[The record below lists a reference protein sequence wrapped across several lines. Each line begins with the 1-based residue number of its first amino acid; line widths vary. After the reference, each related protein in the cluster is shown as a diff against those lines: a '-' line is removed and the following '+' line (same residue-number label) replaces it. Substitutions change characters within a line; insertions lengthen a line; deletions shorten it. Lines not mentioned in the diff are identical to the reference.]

1 MFSPPSPASSCLK
14 AKQIFLQRNWRCIC
28 VDEGENIIPQ
38 QKPPNLQTKSF
49 DSLKMSVRR
58 RSESMEG
65 LFLLEERKDRRSD
78 VENSEDERRRLSIGG
93 SLKKKALNASSKLT
107 HSLKKRGKR
116 KVEHRAS
123 SFTIEDVRDEE
134 EERAVFTF
142 QQELLS
148 RNLLSDKHNDYHML
162 LRFLKARKFDTD
174 KAIHMWAEML
184 QWRKE
189 FGADTILEDFNFEE
203 LDEVL
208 CYYPQGYH
216 GVDRQGRPVYI
227 ERLGKVDPSKL
238 MNITTVDRY
247 IKYHVQEFER
257 AFSDKFPA
265 CSIAAK
271 RHIDSTTT
279 ILDVDGVG
287 FKNFSKTAREMLTR
301 MQKIDSDYYPETL
314 HQMFVVNAGN
324 GFKLLW
330 NSVKGFLDPKT
341 ASKIHVLGTKFQSKL
356 LEVIDASQLPEFLGG
371 TCTCAGEGGC
381 LKSNRGP
388 WNDSNIMKLAHNKEA
403 KFVRHTRRLSE
414 IEQRRGSFARLHLL
428 KGRNSDTS
436 TVESGSDVDDMGS
449 PMMRRTLECSRL
461 APVREEMR
469 ARDSAAYYSC
479 DDHFVVVDKTVD
491 YGRGSMPDKSI
502 TSEVR
507 AQARPLGIATS
518 QNMAGPSRNG
528 HGTVVPKEIQ
538 AEGKFYNF
546 LRLLLALIV
555 RVLALFHIVH
565 SQSATTRVNNP
576 PPPPEPEPETI
587 SGDHPAAEAFSL
599 DHISPVIERLQRLEG
614 RVDELGSKPPEIPL
628 EKERSLL
635 ESWDRIK
642 CIESD
647 LERTKKVLQATV
659 MKQLEIAESIEEVIL
674 SKLHRRRF
682 CA

>member
-1 MFSPPSPASSCLK
+1 
-14 AKQIFLQRNWRCIC
+14 
-28 VDEGENIIPQ
+28 
-38 QKPPNLQTKSF
+38 
-49 DSLKMSVRR
+49 MSVRR
-58 RSESMEG
+58 RSESTEG
-65 LFLLEERKDRRSD
+65 LFLFDERKDRRSD

-148 RNLLSDKHNDYHML
+148 RNLLCDKQNDYHML
-162 LRFLKARKFDTD
+162 LRFLKARKFDTE

-189 FGADTILEDFNFEE
+189 FGADTILEDFVFEE

-208 CYYPQGYH
+208 SYYPQGYH

-227 ERLGKVDPSKL
+227 ERLGKVDPNKL

-257 AFSDKFPA
+257 AFLDKFPA

-271 RHIDSTTT
+271 RHIGSTTT
-279 ILDVDGVG
+279 ILDVEGVG

-314 HQMFVVNAGN
+314 HQMFVVNAGG

-341 ASKIHVLGTKFQSKL
+341 VSKIHVLGTKFQSKL
-356 LEVIDASQLPEFLGG
+356 LEVIDGSQLPEFLGG

-381 LKSNRGP
+381 LKSNKGP
-388 WNDSNIMKLAHNKEA
+388 WNDPNIMKVAHNKEA
-403 KFVRHTRRLSE
+403 KFSRHTRRLSE

-436 TVESGSDVDDMGS
+436 TAESGSDVDDLGS
-449 PMMRRTLECSRL
+449 PMMRSTLGCSRL
-461 APVREEMR
+461 APVREEMQMR
-469 ARDSAAYYSC
+469 ARESAAYYSC

-491 YGRGSMPDKSI
+491 YGRGGSVPDK
-502 TSEVR
+502 TCASEVR
-507 AQARPLGIATS
+507 VQARHLGTDTTQSIPDS
-518 QNMAGPSRNG
+518 SRNSRG
-528 HGTVVPKEIQ
+528 ILVPKEMPE
-538 AEGKFYNF
+538 EGKFYRF
-546 LRLLLALIV
+546 LRLLLVLVV
-555 RVLALFHIVH
+555 RVFTFLRTVC
-565 SQSATTRVNNP
+565 SQPEITMVNNP
-576 PPPPEPEPETI
+576 LPPAPEFEPI
-587 SGDHPAAEAFSL
+587 SGEHPALEAFSV
-599 DHISPVIERLQRLEG
+599 DCVRPVIERLQKLEG

-635 ESWDRIK
+635 DSWDRIK

-659 MKQLEIAESIEEVIL
+659 MKQLEIADSVEEVIL

>member
-1 MFSPPSPASSCLK
+1 
-14 AKQIFLQRNWRCIC
+14 
-28 VDEGENIIPQ
+28 
-38 QKPPNLQTKSF
+38 
-49 DSLKMSVRR
+49 
-58 RSESMEG
+58 MEG
-65 LFLLEERKDRRSD
+65 LFSFDEWKDRRSD

-116 KVEHRAS
+116 KVQHRAS

-134 EERAVFTF
+134 EERSVFTF

-148 RNLLSDKHNDYHML
+148 RNLLSDKLNDYHIL
-162 LRFLKARKFDTD
+162 LRFLKARKFDTE
-174 KAIHMWAEML
+174 KAIQMWAEMF

-189 FGADTILEDFNFEE
+189 FGADTILEDFSFGE

-227 ERLGKVDPSKL
+227 EQLGKVEPNKL

-257 AFSDKFPA
+257 AFRDKFPA

-279 ILDVDGVG
+279 ILDVEGVG

-314 HQMFVVNAGN
+314 HQMFVVNAGS

-330 NSVKGFLDPKT
+330 NSVKGFLDTKT

-356 LEVIDASQLPEFLGG
+356 LEVVDASQLPEFLGG
-371 TCTCAGEGGC
+371 TCTCASEGGC
-381 LKSNRGP
+381 LKSNKGP
-388 WNDSNIMKLAHNKEA
+388 WNDFDIIKLAHNKEA
-403 KFVRHTRRLSE
+403 KLIKHTRRLSE
-414 IEQRRGSFARLHLL
+414 IEQRRGSFSRLHLL

-436 TVESGSDVDDMGS
+436 TVESGSDVDDLGS
-449 PMMRRTLECSRL
+449 PMMRRALECSRL
-461 APVREEMR
+461 APVREETQIR
-469 ARDSAAYYSC
+469 ARESAAYYSC

-491 YGRGSMPDKSI
+491 YGRGGSTPDK
-502 TSEVR
+502 TSAPEV
-507 AQARPLGIATS
+507 QALGTGTT
-518 QNMAGPSRNG
+518 QNAAGFSRNR
-528 HGTVVPKEIQ
+528 HGTVVPKEIPE
-538 AEGKFYNF
+538 EGKFYRF
-546 LRLLLALIV
+546 LRLLLALVV
-555 RVLALFHIVH
+555 RVFALFHIVH
-565 SQSATTRVNNP
+565 SQ
-576 PPPPEPEPETI
+576 PETTMVDNRMPPTELEPI
-587 SGDHPAAEAFSL
+587 SGDNPAKEAFSV
-599 DHISPVIERLQRLEG
+599 DHISPVIGRLQRLESK
-614 RVDELGSKPPEIPL
+614 VDELSSKPPEIPV
-628 EKERSLL
+628 EKDRSLL

-647 LERTKKVLQATV
+647 LERTKKVLRATV
-659 MKQLEIAESIEEVIL
+659 MKQVEMAESIDEVIS

>member
-1 MFSPPSPASSCLK
+1 
-14 AKQIFLQRNWRCIC
+14 
-28 VDEGENIIPQ
+28 
-38 QKPPNLQTKSF
+38 
-49 DSLKMSVRR
+49 
-58 RSESMEG
+58 MEG
-65 LFLLEERKDRRSD
+65 LFTLDDRKERRSD
-78 VENSEDERRRLSIGG
+78 VENSEDERRRLSIG
-93 SLKKKALNASSKLT
+93 SLKKKALNASNKLT

-123 SFTIEDVRDEE
+123 SFTIEDVRDEQ

-142 QQELLS
+142 QQELLN
-148 RNLLSDKHNDYHML
+148 RNLLPDKHNDYHLL
-162 LRFLKARKFDTD
+162 LRFLKARKFDTE
-174 KAIHMWAEML
+174 KAIQMWSEML

-227 ERLGKVDPSKL
+227 ERLGKVEPNKL
-238 MNITTVDRY
+238 MHITTVDRY
-247 IKYHVQEFER
+247 MKYHVQEFER
-257 AFSDKFPA
+257 AFRDRFPA

-287 FKNFSKTAREMLTR
+287 LKNFSKTARDMLSR

-314 HQMFVVNAGN
+314 HQMFVVNAGS

-341 ASKIHVLGTKFQSKL
+341 ASKIHVLGTKFQNRL

-371 TCTCAGEGGC
+371 ACTCAAEGGC
-381 LKSNRGP
+381 LRSNKGP
-388 WNDSNIMKLAHNKEA
+388 WNDPNVMKLAQNKEA
-403 KFVRHTRRLSE
+403 KFTRHTRRLSD
-414 IEQRRGSFARLHLL
+414 IEQRRSSFARLHLL

-436 TVESGSDVDDMGS
+436 TVESGSDIDDLGS
-449 PMMRRTLECSRL
+449 PMMRSTVDRSTVGCSRL
-461 APVREEMR
+461 APVREEMQMR

-491 YGRGSMPDKSI
+491 YGRGGSMSDKSN

-507 AQARPLGIATS
+507 AKVRPLNTTS
-518 QNMAGPSRNG
+518 TVVHVAGPSSNRR
-528 HGTVVPKEIQ
+528 GTAVPKE
-538 AEGKFYNF
+538 ASDEGTFHC
-546 LRLLLALIV
+546 LIRLLLALIV
-555 RVLALFHIVH
+555 KVFAFFHIAY
-565 SQSATTRVNNP
+565 QRETRINNP
-576 PPPPEPEPETI
+576 LPPAEPEPVSDE
-587 SGDHPAAEAFSL
+587 HPAVETFSV

-614 RVDELGSKPPEIPL
+614 KVDELGSKPPGIPL

-659 MKQLEIAESIEEVIL
+659 MKQLEIAESLEEVIRSNL
-674 SKLHRRRF
+674 RRRRF

>member
-1 MFSPPSPASSCLK
+1 
-14 AKQIFLQRNWRCIC
+14 
-28 VDEGENIIPQ
+28 
-38 QKPPNLQTKSF
+38 
-49 DSLKMSVRR
+49 MSVRR

-65 LFLLEERKDRRSD
+65 LFPFQELKDQRSD

-134 EERAVFTF
+134 EERSVFTF
-142 QQELLS
+142 QEDLLS
-148 RNLLSDKHNDYHML
+148 RNLLSDKLNDYHIL
-162 LRFLKARKFDTD
+162 LRFLKARKFDTE

-189 FGADTILEDFNFEE
+189 FGADTILEDFSFEE
-203 LDEVL
+203 LGEVL

-227 ERLGKVDPSKL
+227 ERLGKVEPNKL

-257 AFSDKFPA
+257 AFWEKFPA
-265 CSIAAK
+265 CSVAAK

-279 ILDVDGVG
+279 ILDVEGVG

-314 HQMFVVNAGN
+314 HQMFVVNAGG

-330 NSVKGFLDPKT
+330 NSVKGFLDTKT

-371 TCTCAGEGGC
+371 TCTCASEGGC
-381 LKSNRGP
+381 LKSNKGP
-388 WNDSNIMKLAHNKEA
+388 WNDFNIMKLAHNKEA
-403 KFVRHTRRLSE
+403 KLIKHTRRLSE
-414 IEQRRGSFARLHLL
+414 IEQRRGSFGRLHLL

-436 TVESGSDVDDMGS
+436 TVESGSDVDDLGS
-449 PMMRRTLECSRL
+449 PMLRRELGCSRL
-461 APVREEMR
+461 APVREEMQMR
-469 ARDSAAYYSC
+469 ARESAAYYSC

-491 YGRGSMPDKSI
+491 YGRGGSMPDKTSA
-502 TSEVR
+502 SEVR
-507 AQARPLGIATS
+507 VQALRTGTTQNVPGI
-518 QNMAGPSRNG
+518 SRNRRG
-528 HGTVVPKEIQ
+528 SGTVVPKEIPE
-538 AEGKFYNF
+538 EGKFYRF
-546 LRLLLALIV
+546 LRLLLALVVRVFALFRIV
-555 RVLALFHIVH
+555 R
-565 SQSATTRVNNP
+565 SQ
-576 PPPPEPEPETI
+576 PETTMVDSPLPLAELEPI
-587 SGDHPAAEAFSL
+587 SGDNPAKEAFSV
-599 DHISPVIERLQRLEG
+599 DHISPVIGRLQRLEI
-614 RVDELGSKPPEIPL
+614 RVDELNSKPPEIPV

-659 MKQLEIAESIEEVIL
+659 MKQLEITESIDEVIL

>member
-1 MFSPPSPASSCLK
+1 
-14 AKQIFLQRNWRCIC
+14 
-28 VDEGENIIPQ
+28 
-38 QKPPNLQTKSF
+38 
-49 DSLKMSVRR
+49 MSARR
-58 RSESMEG
+58 RSASMEG
-65 LFLLEERKDRRSD
+65 LFMLDDRKERRSD
-78 VENSEDERRRLSIGG
+78 VENSEDERRRLSIG
-93 SLKKKALNASSKLT
+93 SLKKKALNASNKLT

-123 SFTIEDVRDEE
+123 SFTIEDVRDEQ

-142 QQELLS
+142 QQELLN
-148 RNLLSDKHNDYHML
+148 RNLLPDKHNDYHLL
-162 LRFLKARKFDTD
+162 LRFLKARKFDTE
-174 KAIHMWAEML
+174 KAVQMWSEML

-227 ERLGKVDPSKL
+227 ERLGKVEPNKL
-238 MNITTVDRY
+238 MHITTVDRY
-247 IKYHVQEFER
+247 MKYHVQEFER
-257 AFSDKFPA
+257 AFRERFPA

-287 FKNFSKTAREMLTR
+287 LKNFSKTARDMLSR

-314 HQMFVVNAGN
+314 HQMFVVNAGS

-341 ASKIHVLGTKFQSKL
+341 ASKIHVLGTKFQNRL

-371 TCTCAGEGGC
+371 TCTCAAEGGC
-381 LKSNRGP
+381 LRSNKGP
-388 WNDSNIMKLAHNKEA
+388 WNDPNVMKLAHNKEA
-403 KFVRHTRRLSE
+403 KFTRHTRRLSE
-414 IEQRRGSFARLHLL
+414 IEQRRSSFARLHLL

-436 TVESGSDVDDMGS
+436 TVESGSDIDDLGS
-449 PMMRRTLECSRL
+449 PMMRSTVERSTVGCSRL
-461 APVREEMR
+461 APVREEMQMR

-491 YGRGSMPDKSI
+491 YGRGGSMSDKSS
-502 TSEVR
+502 TSELR
-507 AQARPLGIATS
+507 AKVRPLNTRAVAHI
-518 QNMAGPSRNG
+518 AGPSSNRQS
-528 HGTVVPKEIQ
+528 TVVPKEVSDGGTFHRFI
-538 AEGKFYNF
+538 
-546 LRLLLALIV
+546 RLLLALIV
-555 RVLALFHIVH
+555 KVFAFLHIAYGH
-565 SQSATTRVNNP
+565 QETRVNNP
-576 PPPPEPEPETI
+576 LPPVEPELVSDE
-587 SGDHPAAEAFSL
+587 HPAVETFSV

-614 RVDELGSKPPEIPL
+614 KVDELGSKPPGIPL

-659 MKQLEIAESIEEVIL
+659 MKQLEIAESLEEVIRSNL
-674 SKLHRRRF
+674 RRRRL

>member
-1 MFSPPSPASSCLK
+1 
-14 AKQIFLQRNWRCIC
+14 
-28 VDEGENIIPQ
+28 
-38 QKPPNLQTKSF
+38 
-49 DSLKMSVRR
+49 MSVRR
-58 RSESMEG
+58 RSASMEG
-65 LFLLEERKDRRSD
+65 LFTLDDRKERRSD
-78 VENSEDERRRLSIGG
+78 VENSEDERRWLSIG
-93 SLKKKALNASSKLT
+93 SLKKKALNASNKLT

-116 KVEHRAS
+116 KVDHRAS
-123 SFTIEDVRDEE
+123 SFTIEDVRDEQ

-142 QQELLS
+142 QQELLN
-148 RNLLSDKHNDYHML
+148 RNLLPDKHNDYHL
-162 LRFLKARKFDTD
+162 LLSRFLKARKFDTE
-174 KAIHMWAEML
+174 KAIQMWSEML

-189 FGADTILEDFNFEE
+189 FRADTILEDFNFEE

-227 ERLGKVDPSKL
+227 ERLGKVEPNKL
-238 MNITTVDRY
+238 MHITTVDRY
-247 IKYHVQEFER
+247 MKYHVQEFER
-257 AFSDKFPA
+257 AFRDRFPA

-287 FKNFSKTAREMLTR
+287 LKNFSKTARDMLSR

-314 HQMFVVNAGN
+314 HQMFVVNAGS

-330 NSVKGFLDPKT
+330 NSVRGFLDPKT
-341 ASKIHVLGTKFQSKL
+341 ASKIHVLGTKFQNRL

-371 TCTCAGEGGC
+371 TCTCVAEGGC
-381 LKSNRGP
+381 LRSNKGP
-388 WNDSNIMKLAHNKEA
+388 WNDPNVMKLAHNKEA
-403 KFVRHTRRLSE
+403 KFTRHTRRLSE
-414 IEQRRGSFARLHLL
+414 IEQRRSSFARLHLL

-436 TVESGSDVDDMGS
+436 TVESGSDIDDLGS
-449 PMMRRTLECSRL
+449 PMMRSTVERSTVGCSRL
-461 APVREEMR
+461 APVREEMQMR

-491 YGRGSMPDKSI
+491 YGRGGSMSDKSN

-507 AQARPLGIATS
+507 PKVRPLNTS
-518 QNMAGPSRNG
+518 TVAHMAGPSSNRR
-528 HGTVVPKEIQ
+528 GTVVPKEVSD
-538 AEGKFYNF
+538 EGTFHRF
-546 LRLLLALIV
+546 IRLLLALIV
-555 RVLALFHIVH
+555 KVFAFFHIAYG
-565 SQSATTRVNNP
+565 QQETRVNNP
-576 PPPPEPEPETI
+576 LPPAEPEPVSDE
-587 SGDHPAAEAFSL
+587 HPAVETFSV

-614 RVDELGSKPPEIPL
+614 KVDELGSKPPGIPL

-659 MKQLEIAESIEEVIL
+659 MKQLEIAESLEEVIRSNL
-674 SKLHRRRF
+674 RRRKF

>member
-1 MFSPPSPASSCLK
+1 
-14 AKQIFLQRNWRCIC
+14 
-28 VDEGENIIPQ
+28 
-38 QKPPNLQTKSF
+38 
-49 DSLKMSVRR
+49 MSVRR
-58 RSESMEG
+58 RSDSMEG
-65 LFLLEERKDRRSD
+65 LFSFEEWKDRRSD

-116 KVEHRAS
+116 KVQHRAS

-134 EERAVFTF
+134 EERSVFTF

-148 RNLLSDKHNDYHML
+148 RNLLSDKLNDYHIL
-162 LRFLKARKFDTD
+162 LRFLKARKFDTE
-174 KAIHMWAEML
+174 KAIQMWAEMF

-189 FGADTILEDFNFEE
+189 FGADTILEDFSFGE

-227 ERLGKVDPSKL
+227 EQLGKVEPNKL

-257 AFSDKFPA
+257 AFRDKFPA

-279 ILDVDGVG
+279 ILDVEGVG

-314 HQMFVVNAGN
+314 HQMFVVNAGS

-330 NSVKGFLDPKT
+330 NSVKGFLDTKT

-356 LEVIDASQLPEFLGG
+356 LEVVDASQLPDFLGG
-371 TCTCAGEGGC
+371 TCTCASEGGC
-381 LKSNRGP
+381 LKSNKGP
-388 WNDSNIMKLAHNKEA
+388 WNDFDIIKLAHNKEA
-403 KFVRHTRRLSE
+403 KLIKHTRRLSE
-414 IEQRRGSFARLHLL
+414 IEQRRGSFSRLHLL

-436 TVESGSDVDDMGS
+436 TVESGSDVDDLGS
-449 PMMRRTLECSRL
+449 PMMRRALECSRL
-461 APVREEMR
+461 APVREETQIR
-469 ARDSAAYYSC
+469 ARESAAYYSC

-491 YGRGSMPDKSI
+491 YGRGGSTPDK
-502 TSEVR
+502 TSAPEV
-507 AQARPLGIATS
+507 QALGTGTT
-518 QNMAGPSRNG
+518 QNAAGFSRNR
-528 HGTVVPKEIQ
+528 HGTVVPKEIPE
-538 AEGKFYNF
+538 EGKFYRF
-546 LRLLLALIV
+546 LRLLLALVV
-555 RVLALFHIVH
+555 RVFALFHIVH
-565 SQSATTRVNNP
+565 SQ
-576 PPPPEPEPETI
+576 PETTMVDNRMPPTELEPI
-587 SGDHPAAEAFSL
+587 SGDNPAKEAFSV
-599 DHISPVIERLQRLEG
+599 DHISPVIGRLQRLESK
-614 RVDELGSKPPEIPL
+614 VDELSSKPPEIPV
-628 EKERSLL
+628 EKDRSLL

-647 LERTKKVLQATV
+647 LERTKKVLRATV
-659 MKQLEIAESIEEVIL
+659 MKQVEMAESIDEVIS

>member
-1 MFSPPSPASSCLK
+1 
-14 AKQIFLQRNWRCIC
+14 
-28 VDEGENIIPQ
+28 
-38 QKPPNLQTKSF
+38 
-49 DSLKMSVRR
+49 MSVRR
-58 RSESMEG
+58 RSDSVEG
-65 LFLLEERKDRRSD
+65 MLSLEEWKDRKSGA
-78 VENSEDERRRLSIGG
+78 ENSEDERRRLSIGG
-93 SLKKKALNASSKLT
+93 SLRKKALNASSKLT

-123 SFTIEDVRDEE
+123 SFSIEDVRDEE

-148 RNLLSDKHNDYHML
+148 RNLLSDKLNDYHMF
-162 LRFLKARKFDTD
+162 LRFLKARKFDTE

-216 GVDRQGRPVYI
+216 GVDRQGRPVYV
-227 ERLGKVDPSKL
+227 ERLGKVDPNKL
-238 MNITTVDRY
+238 MDITTVDRY

-257 AFSDKFPA
+257 AFRDKFPA
-265 CSIAAK
+265 CSVAAK

-279 ILDVDGVG
+279 ILDVEGVG

-314 HQMFVVNAGN
+314 HQMFVVNAGT

-330 NSVKGFLDPKT
+330 SSVKGFLDPKT

-356 LEVIDASQLPEFLGG
+356 LEVIDESQLPEFLGG
-371 TCTCAGEGGC
+371 TCTCASEGGC
-381 LKSNRGP
+381 LKSNKGP
-388 WNDSNIMKLAHNKEA
+388 WNELNIMKLAHNKEA
-403 KFVRHTRRLSE
+403 KFIRHTRRLSE
-414 IEQRRGSFARLHLL
+414 IEQRRGSFDRLHIL

-436 TVESGSDVDDMGS
+436 TAESGSDADDLGS

-461 APVREEMR
+461 APVREEMQMR
-469 ARDSAAYYSC
+469 ARESAAYYSC
-479 DDHFVVVDKTVD
+479 DDHFVVVDKTID
-491 YGRGSMPDKSI
+491 YGRGGSMPDKSSA
-502 TSEVR
+502 SEVR
-507 AQARPLGIATS
+507 VQLLGTGTAQNVTGS
-518 QNMAGPSRNG
+518 SRNIR
-528 HGTVVPKEIQ
+528 GTAVPTEILE
-538 AEGKFYNF
+538 EGKFHRF

-555 RVLALFHIVH
+555 RFFAFFHIVRN
-565 SQSATTRVNNP
+565 Q
-576 PPPPEPEPETI
+576 PETMMVDNPLPPAVLEPI
-587 SGDHPAAEAFSL
+587 SGDHPAVEAISM
-599 DHISPVIERLQRLEG
+599 DCISPVIGRLERLEN
-614 RVDELGSKPPEIPL
+614 RVDELSSKPPEIPI
-628 EKERSLL
+628 EKERSLF

-642 CIESD
+642 HIESD

-659 MKQLEIAESIEEVIL
+659 MKQLEITESIDEVIL
-674 SKLHRRRF
+674 STLHRRRF

>member
-1 MFSPPSPASSCLK
+1 
-14 AKQIFLQRNWRCIC
+14 
-28 VDEGENIIPQ
+28 
-38 QKPPNLQTKSF
+38 
-49 DSLKMSVRR
+49 MSVRR
-58 RSESMEG
+58 RSESTEG
-65 LFLLEERKDRRSD
+65 LFLFDERKDRRSD

-148 RNLLSDKHNDYHML
+148 RNLLCDKQNDYHML
-162 LRFLKARKFDTD
+162 LRFLKARKFDTE

-189 FGADTILEDFNFEE
+189 FGADTILEDFVFEE

-208 CYYPQGYH
+208 SYYPQGYH

-227 ERLGKVDPSKL
+227 ERLGKVDPNKL

-257 AFSDKFPA
+257 AFLDKFPA

-279 ILDVDGVG
+279 ILDVEGVG

-314 HQMFVVNAGN
+314 HQMFVVNAGG

-341 ASKIHVLGTKFQSKL
+341 VSKIHVLGTKFQSKL
-356 LEVIDASQLPEFLGG
+356 LEVIDGSQLPEFLGG

-381 LKSNRGP
+381 LKSNKGP
-388 WNDSNIMKLAHNKEA
+388 WNDPNIMKVAHNKEA

-436 TVESGSDVDDMGS
+436 TAESGSDVDDLGS
-449 PMMRRTLECSRL
+449 PMMRSTLGCSRL
-461 APVREEMR
+461 APVREEMQMR
-469 ARDSAAYYSC
+469 ARESAAYYSC

-491 YGRGSMPDKSI
+491 YGRGGSMPDKS
-502 TSEVR
+502 SAPQVR
-507 AQARPLGIATS
+507 VQAQPLGT
-518 QNMAGPSRNG
+518 QNTPGSSRNSRG
-528 HGTVVPKEIQ
+528 ILVPKEIPE
-538 AEGKFYNF
+538 EGKFYRF
-546 LRLLLALIV
+546 LRLLLVLVV
-555 RVLALFHIVH
+555 RVFTFLRTVC
-565 SQSATTRVNNP
+565 SQPETTIVNNP
-576 PPPPEPEPETI
+576 LPPAPEFEPI
-587 SGDHPAAEAFSL
+587 SGDNPAVEAFSV
-599 DHISPVIERLQRLEG
+599 DRVSPVIERLQKLEG

-635 ESWDRIK
+635 DSWDRIK

-659 MKQLEIAESIEEVIL
+659 MKQLEIADSVEEVIL

>member
-1 MFSPPSPASSCLK
+1 
-14 AKQIFLQRNWRCIC
+14 
-28 VDEGENIIPQ
+28 
-38 QKPPNLQTKSF
+38 
-49 DSLKMSVRR
+49 MSVRR
-58 RSESMEG
+58 RSTSMEG
-65 LFLLEERKDRRSD
+65 LFTLDDRKERRSD
-78 VENSEDERRRLSIGG
+78 VENSEDERRRLSIG
-93 SLKKKALNASSKLT
+93 SLKKKALNASNKLT

-123 SFTIEDVRDEE
+123 SFTIEDVRDEQ

-142 QQELLS
+142 QQELLN
-148 RNLLSDKHNDYHML
+148 RNLLPDKHNDYHLL
-162 LRFLKARKFDTD
+162 LRFLKARKFDIE
-174 KAIHMWAEML
+174 KAIQMWSEML

-227 ERLGKVDPSKL
+227 ERLGKVEPNKL
-238 MNITTVDRY
+238 MHITTVDRY
-247 IKYHVQEFER
+247 MKYHVQEFEK
-257 AFSDKFPA
+257 AFRDRFPA

-287 FKNFSKTAREMLTR
+287 LKNFSKTARDMLSR

-314 HQMFVVNAGN
+314 HQMFVVNAGS

-330 NSVKGFLDPKT
+330 NSVKGFVDPKT
-341 ASKIHVLGTKFQSKL
+341 ASKIHVLGTKFQNRL

-371 TCTCAGEGGC
+371 TCTCAAEGGC
-381 LKSNRGP
+381 LRSNKGP
-388 WNDSNIMKLAHNKEA
+388 WNDPNIMKFAHNKEA
-403 KFVRHTRRLSE
+403 KFTRHTRRLSE
-414 IEQRRGSFARLHLL
+414 IEQRRSSFARLHLL

-436 TVESGSDVDDMGS
+436 TVESGSDIDDLGS
-449 PMMRRTLECSRL
+449 PMMRSTVGCSRL

-469 ARDSAAYYSC
+469 GRDSAAYYSC

-491 YGRGSMPDKSI
+491 YGRGGSMSDKSRA
-502 TSEVR
+502 SEPR
-507 AQARPLGIATS
+507 AKVRPLDTSTATH
-518 QNMAGPSRNG
+518 MAGPSTNRRAYG
-528 HGTVVPKEIQ
+528 QQE
-538 AEGKFYNF
+538 
-546 LRLLLALIV
+546 
-555 RVLALFHIVH
+555 
-565 SQSATTRVNNP
+565 TTVNNP
-576 PPPPEPEPETI
+576 LPPAEPEPVSDDYPAVET
-587 SGDHPAAEAFSL
+587 FSV
-599 DHISPVIERLQRLEG
+599 DHISPIIERLQRLEG
-614 RVDELGSKPPEIPL
+614 KVDELGSKPPEIPL

-659 MKQLEIAESIEEVIL
+659 MKQLEIAESLEEVIRSNL
-674 SKLHRRRF
+674 RRRRF